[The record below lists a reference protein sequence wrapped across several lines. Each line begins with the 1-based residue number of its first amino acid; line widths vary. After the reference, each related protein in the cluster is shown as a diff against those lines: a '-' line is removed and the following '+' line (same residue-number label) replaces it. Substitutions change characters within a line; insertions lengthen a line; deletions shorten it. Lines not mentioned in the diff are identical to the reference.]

1 MFIMDIPQEITGT
14 ASPAFQ
20 YTGGKHSENVLSFL
34 YFCNAYIK
42 IGMT

>member
-14 ASPAFQ
+14 ASP
-20 YTGGKHSENVLSFL
+20 YTGGKRSGNLLSFL
-34 YFCNAYIK
+34 YFGNAYIK